1 MKCFTV
7 GNSYKLFSVTVR
19 LFGGVNYLS
28 VGQQSRIIPIDD
40 IGIVAPL
47 DAGDVDRLIVSHTM
61 QGEIVAARCSTYIG
75 CTRT

>member
-1 MKCFTV
+1 MKNKIVLVGDSSGRAHVVLWEKDVKCFTV

-28 VGQQSRIIPIDD
+28 VGQQSRIVPIDD

-47 DAGDVDRLIVSHTM
+47 
-61 QGEIVAARCSTYIG
+61 
-75 CTRT
+75 